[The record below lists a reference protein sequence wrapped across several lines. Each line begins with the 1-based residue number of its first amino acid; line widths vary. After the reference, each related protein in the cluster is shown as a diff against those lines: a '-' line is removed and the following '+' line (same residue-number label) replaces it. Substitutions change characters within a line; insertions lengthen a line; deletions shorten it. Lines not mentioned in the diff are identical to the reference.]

1 MSKTVRITQPT
12 LLLDEET
19 ARSNI
24 ARMAGKARASG
35 IRFRPHFKTHQSAE
49 VGEWFRDY
57 GVEAITVSSLA
68 MARYFADH
76 GWGDITLAVP
86 VNLRELEEIDQLAGR
101 VKLGLLADSEE
112 SLRALGNA
120 LSHPADLWIEIDPG
134 YGRTGIPLEN
144 VDAVRQLA
152 RVASESRWL
161 RLQGLLTHAGQT
173 YQVPSVDE
181 IRAIHSGT
189 TQRLGALRDQLA
201 GSGTHHRLS
210 VGDTPGCSVTDRLEG
225 VDEIRPGNFVFH
237 DLMQFNLG
245 VCTAADIALTVAC
258 PVIGVYPLRQRIAIY
273 GGTVHLGREPLAAT
287 RGRVIYGLALPED
300 ESPADD
306 FRGAAK
312 LTGLTQEHGMLE
324 AHEKMVSQVRP
335 GDLLHV
341 YPTHSCIT
349 ASLHNRY
356 LTGTGKEIPRLA
368 AGHDRGGGP

>member
-1 MSKTVRITQPT
+1 MRITRPT

-49 VGEWFRDY
+49 MGEWFRDY

-76 GWGDITLAVP
+76 GWEDITLAVP

-120 LSHPADLWIEIDPG
+120 LCHPADFWIEIDPG

-144 VDAVRQLA
+144 AGAVRQLA

-173 YQVPSVDE
+173 YQAASVDE

-189 TQRLGALRDQLA
+189 AQRLGALRDQLA
-201 GSGTHHRLS
+201 GGGTHHRLS

-237 DLMQFNLG
+237 DLMQYRLG
-245 VCTAADIALTVAC
+245 ACNSGDIALTAVC
-258 PVIGVYPLRQRIAIY
+258 PVIGVYPARGRIAIY
-273 GGTVHLGREPLAAT
+273 GGTVHLGREPLSGA
-287 RGRVIYGLALPED
+287 GSGPLYGLALPEGRRPDD
-300 ESPADD
+300 E
-306 FRGAAK
+306 FQGAAV

-324 AHEKMVSQVRP
+324 AGEPMISQVRP
-335 GDLLHV
+335 GDLLQV
-341 YPTHSCIT
+341 SPAHSCIT